1 MNTQRVPSSELLAA
15 RRALETLE
23 GVILLEDWAWNEQ
36 AKKWTL
42 HCRLLPDICA
52 DGPIPASTAWHVL
65 VDPSYPWGPIKF
77 FPAKE
82 EGLSQTFQH
91 QNYNGLGREDF
102 PWRDGD
108 LCLNT
113 SVHVLGRH
121 GYDVEPY
128 GVHQRLRWHFRRALD
143 WLSAAS
149 RGALILPSEPFELP
163 QFPGVTKTS
172 ETLAFCESP
181 ESFRQ
186 WQNTSAR
193 YGFVD
198 LFRLGAD
205 PEVFITKAFRAING
219 TTLMTPT
226 WGRALESKSHA
237 LTQGIWFRISSTP
250 ALHPWRA
257 PLTWG
262 ELRQVCQAQDI
273 DIDGLLKVTVPSMR
287 DGREHVALL
296 GFAIPAKA
304 GDAPRQMH
312 WQAIKLP
319 VLSSGTRTAPG
330 FRTNATGYWQRDR
343 TQVLSNKALVVWQAS
358 ENWHVEQL
366 STRGRFAEVLTSK
379 KILLIGAGALGSALA
394 ELLTRAGVQALTI
407 LDGERLEAGNLAR
420 HTLGLEDL
428 KAPKAAALARH
439 LNLTS
444 PHASVEF
451 IHTDFPPTKDSER
464 ARVQQSE
471 VILDCTGHD
480 DVLYYLEHFP
490 WSEAK
495 RFFSISLGF
504 GARRLF
510 CFTTYEAHFPH
521 ATFSEALAPWLQRER
536 EESSGIEL
544 PREGIGCW
552 HPVFPARADDIW
564 TMAGIAAK
572 YIESSIVIDAVE
584 PTLTVFEQQ
593 FDNGLFTGIRRI
605 SPEATDA

>member
-1 MNTQRVPSSELLAA
+1 MNNPKVPSSELLAA
-15 RRALETLE
+15 RRALETLK
-23 GVILLEDWAWNEQ
+23 GVILLDDWAWSED

-42 HCRLLPDICA
+42 HCRLSPDISV
-52 DGPIPASTAWHVL
+52 DGPIPASTAWYVL

-77 FPAKE
+77 FPDKE
-82 EGLSQTFQH
+82 QGLIQTFPH
-91 QNYNGLGREDF
+91 QNYNDFSWEDF

-113 SVHVLGRH
+113 SVHILGRH
-121 GYDVEPY
+121 GYDIEPY

-149 RGALILPSEPFELP
+149 RGELVLPGEPFELP

-181 ESFRQ
+181 DSFPE
-186 WQNTSAR
+186 WQNISAR
-193 YGFVD
+193 CGLVD
-198 LFRLGAD
+198 LLRLGSD
-205 PEVFITKAFRAING
+205 PEVFIIKAFRAING
-219 TTLMTPT
+219 TTLVAPT
-226 WGRALESKSHA
+226 WGLALESRSHA
-237 LTQGIWFRISSTP
+237 LIQGIWLRLNSIP
-250 ALHPWRA
+250 ALHPWQA

-262 ELRQVCQAQDI
+262 ELCQICKAQGI
-273 DIDGLLKVTVPSMR
+273 DINGLLKVTVPSIR
-287 DGREHVALL
+287 DGREHLALL

-330 FRTNATGYWQRDR
+330 FRTDAKGYWHRDR
-343 TQVLSNKALVVWQAS
+343 TQVLPNKALLVWQAS
-358 ENWHVEQL
+358 ENWHAEQL
-366 STRGRFAEVLTSK
+366 STRGRFAEVLTSR

-394 ELLTRAGVQALTI
+394 ELLTRAGVQAFTI
-407 LDGERLEAGNLAR
+407 LDSDRFEAGNLAR
-420 HTLGLEDL
+420 HTLGLDDL
-428 KAPKAAALARH
+428 KAPKAAALAKH

-444 PHASVEF
+444 PHASVKF
-451 IHTDFPPTKDSER
+451 IHTDFPPTKDSES
-464 ARVQQSE
+464 AQIQQSE

-510 CFTTYEAHFPH
+510 CFTTSEARFPH
-521 ATFSEALAPWLQRER
+521 AAFSKALEPWLQRER

-564 TMAGIAAK
+564 MMAGIAAK
-572 YIESSIVIDAVE
+572 YIESSVVTGAAE

-593 FDNGLFTGIRRI
+593 FENGLFAGIRRI
-605 SPEATDA
+605 SSEATHA